1 MSLSLFNK
9 LVDIVNTDNNDT
21 IKGGMLMTNTI
32 DNLVGGNTVS
42 NTCDDKNVITKEF
55 NPNLFEGGVA
65 HTVDIPSESFNDN
78 KPSYSSFLQ
87 RLSTNKLYTTAE
99 QTAIGGGSS
108 SSNAMVDGEQSAGTT
123 SNAASGTIDV
133 LPMFPYLVRYT

>member
-9 LVDIVNTDNNDT
+9 LVNIVNTTQCESNDT

-55 NPNLFEGGVA
+55 NPNLFEGGCA
-65 HTVDIPSESFNDN
+65 PSESSNDN
-78 KPSYSSFLQ
+78 KPSYSTFLQ
-87 RLSTNKLYTTAE
+87 RLSTNKLYTSDE
-99 QTAIGGGSS
+99 QTVVGGG
-108 SSNAMVDGEQSAGTT
+108 GEQSA
-123 SNAASGTIDV
+123 STIDV
-133 LPMFPYLVRYT
+133 LPMFPYLVRYG

>member
-9 LVDIVNTDNNDT
+9 LVNIVNTTQYESNDT

-55 NPNLFEGGVA
+55 NPNLFEGGAA
-65 HTVDIPSESFNDN
+65 HVVDTSSESSNDN
-78 KPSYSSFLQ
+78 KPSYSTFLQ
-87 RLSTNKLYTTAE
+87 RLSTNKLYTSDE
-99 QTAIGGGSS
+99 QTVVGGG
-108 SSNAMVDGEQSAGTT
+108 GEQNDGI
-123 SNAASGTIDV
+123 IDV
-133 LPMFPYLVRYT
+133 LPMFPYLVRYG

>member
-9 LVDIVNTDNNDT
+9 LVDIVNTNNNDT

-42 NTCDDKNVITKEF
+42 NTCDDKNVITKEV
-55 NPNLFEGGVA
+55 NPNLFEGGCA
-65 HTVDIPSESFNDN
+65 TSESSNDN
-78 KPSYSSFLQ
+78 KPSYSIFLQ
-87 RLSTNKLYTTAE
+87 RLSTNKLYTTDA
-99 QTAIGGGSS
+99 TSNVVVGGSS

-123 SNAASGTIDV
+123 SNAASGTIDI
-133 LPMFPYLVRYT
+133 LPMFPYLVRYA